1 MRLHF
6 AGRQPNGFDSHLAE
20 TMSRAAQ
27 LRGFEISDLML
38 AELVFVAVDV
48 LDHGN
53 LDEVLTCAKHVEQN
67 CAKAHA
73 IVIVSQV
80 PPGFTR
86 GFRDK
91 RVVRIYYQ
99 VDTIITSRAVERVL
113 RPEQFIVGCADP
125 AAPLPLV
132 YQEYLA
138 AHACPVRQ
146 MSYESAEL
154 AKCAINYF
162 LAGQIKMSCELAVAA
177 AQVGADWADVARAV
191 GGDARIG
198 PHAYLRPGKT
208 NQHLERDLTTVLA
221 LRGRARG
228 EPELVDSGVP
238 VFSP

>member
-1 MRLHF
+1 MSWHCFRVYGAGPLATSLRCGIEGRPELLH
-6 AGRQPNGFDSHLAE
+6 APTLVGSNVLA
-20 TMSRAAQ
+20 
-27 LRGFEISDLML
+27 
-38 AELVFVAVDV
+38 FVAPDV
-48 LDHGN
+48 LDHK
-53 LDEVLTCAKHVEQN
+53 DESQLAEVAARLEDASRSHEFV
-67 CAKAHA
+67 
-73 IVIVSQV
+73 VVVSQV
-80 PPGFTR
+80 PPGWTR
-86 GFRDK
+86 RAAAGRAG
-91 RVVRIYYQ
+91 VYYQ
-99 VDTIITSRAVERVL
+99 VDTIIVNRAIERIL
-113 RPEQFIVGCADP
+113 RPEQFVVGCADP
-125 AAPLPLV
+125 AAPLPLA

-177 AQVGADWADVARAV
+177 AQVGADWGDVARAV

-208 NQHLERDLTTVLA
+208 NQHLERDLVTVLA
-221 LRGRARG
+221 LRGRARE